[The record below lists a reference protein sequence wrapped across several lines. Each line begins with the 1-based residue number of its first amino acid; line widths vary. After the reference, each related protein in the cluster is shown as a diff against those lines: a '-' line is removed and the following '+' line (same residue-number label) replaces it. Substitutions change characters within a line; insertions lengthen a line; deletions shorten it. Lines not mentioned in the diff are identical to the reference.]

1 MSTVATFNLE
11 TETARYYR
19 LPTEGQ
25 ITQDLREIDKENRRR
40 SDATYP
46 HYRHIPGTTIFLE
59 DGELLITQVS
69 NTTNV
74 QSGEF
79 RYKGFLSRAHRQTR
93 NVEGTIQ
100 FLSDHVNLTIRN

>member
-1 MSTVATFNLE
+1 MSTIATFNLE

-19 LPTEGQ
+19 LPLECQ
-25 ITQDLREIDKENRRR
+25 ITQVLREIDEQNRRR

-46 HYRHIPGTTIFLE
+46 SYRHIPGTTIFLE

-100 FLSDHVNLTIRN
+100 FLSRHINIVIKN